1 MLWSSGFWVVEL
13 LEGFGHISPHGEVNL
28 PFDVVPIER
37 NAYVTRACPIGGDSV
52 VFFED
57 SEQVIHM
64 FMTGVLDSEIIDH

>member
-1 MLWSSGFWVVEL
+1 MVEL
-13 LEGFGHISPHGEVNL
+13 LEDFCHISRHGEVNL
-28 PFDVVPIER
+28 LFGVVPIEC
-37 NAYVTRACPIGGDSV
+37 NVYVTRACPIGGDSV